1 MTASTSEYTGTRHK
15 EWIGGK
21 LKDKRSMG
29 AAAGISCKRQII
41 DEIDNNPTTSKL
53 SKYEGS
59 KEMYKDISLSQ
70 AIKSSQN
77 LQKSIAHNSHLKMF
91 RQRRQFAGFLNKLDA
106 STNDTKRT
114 KKKTP
119 SDLSSSSSSSDSDED
134 DNMDFDDDN
143 QDDSTSSGS
152 CSSSS
157 SGSDS
162 SESSS
167 DSSEFDNEEDNYEE
181 NDDDDCDSDK
191 SESKSNIFISQIPVK
206 KEINVPAKNYTSQN
220 TKSKDE
226 HWGFAA
232 VAKNRV
238 DIFSQ
243 SRNMETDS
251 FALKKCGNILTGFNK
266 NLVPDEINTRNKQMN
281 YKPLQNLG
289 NEVDQMEKRTTK
301 ATAKK
306 DDLPETSVAS
316 VEVAANRSAKKP
328 VEKVQKKKVATL
340 KSAPLDT
347 KRTVYKS
354 DDDEVPYLNESTVI
368 KYQMM
373 ENTNYARGVKPFTN
387 EESSSNEKV
396 EYEEVYPENPFGKHY
411 I

>member
-1 MTASTSEYTGTRHK
+1 MPTATEHAGPRNK
-15 EWIGGK
+15 EWAGGK
-21 LKDKRSMG
+21 IKDKRTVG
-29 AAAGISCKRQII
+29 GTAGTSSCKRQII
-41 DEIDNNPTTSKL
+41 DEMDDSPTTSKL
-53 SKYEGS
+53 SKYENS
-59 KEMYKDISLSQ
+59 KELYKDISLSQ
-70 AIKSSQN
+70 AIKSSQS

-91 RQRRQFAGFLNKLDA
+91 KQRFLKMETTGE
-106 STNDTKRT
+106 SKRT

-134 DNMDFDDDN
+134 DNMEFDEDN

-167 DSSEFDNEEDNYEE
+167 DSSEFDNEEEEEEDNFEE

-191 SESKSNIFISQIPVK
+191 SDSKSNIFISQIPVK
-206 KEINVPAKNYTSQN
+206 KEISVPAKNYSSQN
-220 TKSKDE
+220 NKARDE

-243 SRNMETDS
+243 SRNIESDG
-251 FALKKCGNILTGFNK
+251 FALKKCGNLLTGFNK
-266 NLVPDEINTRNKQMN
+266 SIVTDELSTSGSSKQMN
-281 YKPLQNLG
+281 YKSLQSHDNM
-289 NEVDQMEKRTTK
+289 EAEPAEKRTPK
-301 ATAKK
+301 VTAKK
-306 DDLPETSVAS
+306 EDLPESTTAT
-316 VEVAANRSAKKP
+316 EAAYSKGAKKT
-328 VEKVQKKKVATL
+328 VEKLPKKKVATL

-347 KRTVYKS
+347 KRTAYKS

-368 KYQMM
+368 KCQLM
-373 ENTNYARGVKPFTN
+373 ENTNYARSVKSFTN

-396 EYEEVYPENPFGKHY
+396 EYEEVYPENPFGMYRK
-411 I
+411 

>member
-1 MTASTSEYTGTRHK
+1 MTPSTSEYAGTRNK

-21 LKDKRSMG
+21 QKDKRSVG
-29 AAAGISCKRQII
+29 ATAGISCKRQII

-91 RQRRQFAGFLNKLDA
+91 RQRRQFAGFLNKMDA
-106 STNDTKRT
+106 TANDTKRT

-167 DSSEFDNEEDNYEE
+167 DSSEFDEEDNYEE

-206 KEINVPAKNYTSQN
+206 KEINVPAKNYTSPN

-243 SRNMETDS
+243 SRNMESDG
-251 FALKKCGNILTGFNK
+251 FALKKCGNLLTGFNK
-266 NLVPDEINTRNKQMN
+266 NLVPDELNTRNKHIN
-281 YKPLQNLG
+281 IKPLQNID
-289 NEVDQMEKRTTK
+289 NEGDHIEKRSTK
-301 ATAKK
+301 TAAKK
-306 DDLPETSVAS
+306 DNFPETSIAS
-316 VEVAANRSAKKP
+316 AEAVANRSAKKP
-328 VEKVQKKKVATL
+328 VEKLQKKKVATL

-347 KRTVYKS
+347 KRTTYKS

-373 ENTNYARGVKPFTN
+373 ENTNYSRGVKPFAI

-396 EYEEVYPENPFGKHY
+396 EYDEVYPENPFGKHY